1 MTSGRIT
8 QRVGVVWCSGH
19 GITVMDTTILSQYS
33 SAMQKR
39 VIERPSYVIA
49 SADNALR
56 LVVLLRDVG
65 AVRLSDAAAELGVAN
80 STAHRLLAMLVYR
93 GFAVQDE
100 HRIYHPGPALGAGP
114 ARRGWTRDLTDRAR
128 PHLEALTAQTGETSN
143 LVIRVG
149 TQARFLYSAE
159 SATILRVGDRQGQVL
174 DAHRTA
180 GGQALLAELDEA
192 VLTQLYLLPDGQERR
207 DDADPRL
214 PTDEFAAFTAAL
226 STVRN
231 SGVGI
236 NLQLSENGVSAF
248 GIAIHNHRGLALGA
262 ITVAVPSTRYQQHAR
277 GPLIGQMRRCVHEI
291 EIDVAELEP

>member
-1 MTSGRIT
+1 
-8 QRVGVVWCSGH
+8 
-19 GITVMDTTILSQYS
+19 
-33 SAMQKR
+33 MQKR

-143 LVIRVG
+143 LVI
-149 TQARFLYSAE
+149 
-159 SATILRVGDRQGQVL
+159 
-174 DAHRTA
+174 
-180 GGQALLAELDEA
+180 
-192 VLTQLYLLPDGQERR
+192 
-207 DDADPRL
+207 
-214 PTDEFAAFTAAL
+214 L
-226 STVRN
+226 S
-231 SGVGI
+231 I
-236 NLQLSENGVSAF
+236 
-248 GIAIHNHRGLALGA
+248 IH
-262 ITVAVPSTRYQQHAR
+262 I
-277 GPLIGQMRRCVHEI
+277 
-291 EIDVAELEP
+291 